1 MASCLF
7 ATDIKQEPHHTFSF
21 AWGCSLRRSL
31 LILVFTLLLS
41 LFIALVWENSE
52 LLWTCL
58 VQTDCL
64 NPEVLKALLA
74 NSCQCPLL
82 SLSCQL
88 VYQSW
93 RALKDYRFWNIVTW
107 IVALSEFHQHC
118 TLHFGL
124 SIRWLRLVIW
134 LSGAWV
140 RKLHI
145 STSNT
150 WHLTSDIQ
158 QTSHP
163 TFKTSRNS
171 CDILHLASLIPSDI
185 FDIHTWMEN
194 KSGKQSRTIL
204 IYFGAVK

>member
-1 MASCLF
+1 MFVCNWHQARATSYIFVCLRLLPSKFTNLGFYAASF
-7 ATDIKQEPHHTFSF
+7 TIQSPRVGKQWT
-21 AWGCSLRRSL
+21 
-31 LILVFTLLLS
+31 
-41 LFIALVWENSE
+41 ALNMSRANWF
-52 LLWTCL
+52 
-58 VQTDCL
+58 
-64 NPEVLKALLA
+64 PESSIFLKALLA

-150 WHLTSDIQ
+150 WHLTSNR
-158 QTSHP
+158 HP
-163 TFKTSRNS
+163 NQLWTQAEIHVTF
-171 CDILHLASLIPSDI
+171 CIWSLVPSDI

-204 IYFGAVK
+204 IYFGTVK

>member
-58 VQTDCL
+58 VQTDFL

-150 WHLTSDIQ
+150 WHLTSNR
-158 QTSHP
+158 HP
-163 TFKTSRNS
+163 TQLSKQAEIHVTFCIWHLWYHLTSSTSTPGWKTNQENRVEQSS
-171 CDILHLASLIPSDI
+171 YILAL
-185 FDIHTWMEN
+185 
-194 KSGKQSRTIL
+194 
-204 IYFGAVK
+204 

>member
-21 AWGCSLRRSL
+21 AWGCSLRSL

-41 LFIALVWENSE
+41 LFKALVWENSE

-58 VQTDCL
+58 VQTDFL

-150 WHLTSDIQ
+150 WHLTSNR
-158 QTSHP
+158 HP
-163 TFKTSRNS
+163 TQ
-171 CDILHLASLIPSDI
+171 L
-185 FDIHTWMEN
+185 
-194 KSGKQSRTIL
+194 
-204 IYFGAVK
+204 

>member
-1 MASCLF
+1 MLLLLHDCC
-7 ATDIKQEPHHTFSF
+7 DWWWNNPPNID
-21 AWGCSLRRSL
+21 
-31 LILVFTLLLS
+31 LILDGLMFVCNWHQARATSYIFVCLRLLPSKFTNLGFTLLLS

-58 VQTDCL
+58 VQTDFL

-93 RALKDYRFWNIVTW
+93 QQLLGAAKNLFISWAHARAKIKDCRFWNIVTW

-150 WHLTSDIQ
+150 WHLTSNR
-158 QTSHP
+158 HP
-163 TFKTSRNS
+163 TQ
-171 CDILHLASLIPSDI
+171 L
-185 FDIHTWMEN
+185 
-194 KSGKQSRTIL
+194 
-204 IYFGAVK
+204 

>member
-21 AWGCSLRRSL
+21 AWGCSLRSL

-58 VQTDCL
+58 VQTDFL

-93 RALKDYRFWNIVTW
+93 QQLLGAAKNLFISWAYARAKIKDCRFWNIVTW

-150 WHLTSDIQ
+150 WHLTSNR
-158 QTSHP
+158 HP
-163 TFKTSRNS
+163 TQ
-171 CDILHLASLIPSDI
+171 L
-185 FDIHTWMEN
+185 
-194 KSGKQSRTIL
+194 
-204 IYFGAVK
+204 